1 MGEAALWGLAGA
13 SSLFIGAVLGARLG
27 LPRHIIGFILAFGA
41 GTLVSAVAFELT
53 DAAFELGGA
62 DVVAIGLALGALA
75 YFAGTLLIGDGG
87 GEGPALLLG
96 AVLDGIPESIVIG
109 ISLIAGG
116 GVGVP
121 VLAAVFISNLP
132 EGISTSEEMRRAGQS
147 TSKILRTWTLVCAAS
162 AVAAAVGYGAFEGA
176 SDDIVGL
183 VDAFAGGAVL
193 TMLSVT
199 MIPDA
204 YNFQSGQTKTARGA
218 VGLLTV
224 LGFALAY
231 LLSTLE

>member
-13 SSLFIGAVLGARLG
+13 SSLFIGAVLGALLG
-27 LPRHIIGFILAFGA
+27 LPRHIVGYILAFGA

-53 DAAFELGGA
+53 EEAYRLGGA
-62 DVVAIGLALGALA
+62 DVVTIGLALGAFT
-75 YFAGTLLIGDGG
+75 YFAGTLLIRNDG

-96 AVLDGIPESIVIG
+96 AVLDGIPESVVIG

-132 EGISTSEEMRRAGQS
+132 EGISTSEEMRRARHS
-147 TSKILRTWTLVCAAS
+147 TSTILGTWALVCACS
-162 AVAAAVGYGAFEGA
+162 AIAAAVGYGAFRGA
-176 SDDIVGL
+176 SDDVVGL

-204 YNFQSGQTKTARGA
+204 YNFQRGETRTARGA

-231 LLSTLE
+231 LLSTLD